1 LMHTVSYTSRMQPLI
16 WTYGMHQFF
25 CVLLGMSCLSLSLR
39 YLAAH
44 LHVRAKQLFNIHVQC
59 MKLSDTQSTFFFVQN
74 VSCSCSMH
82 APDQS
87 PMCLSDAY
95 KIVHASGLHPNVP
108 QDRCGAL
115 HIVSVSL
122 CVLPADF
129 KQVLGQRG
137 SKGPAPPSKLTAH
150 QTQIVKALIEAHADD
165 VQVYS
170 TSCTQCRPS
179 AVCTLSVR
187 SVQSV
192 QTPSQYTS
200 RHVMLCPTACLQ
212 IF

>member
-1 LMHTVSYTSRMQPLI
+1 MCILGPNSFSNSYAMQMHRESVSL
-16 WTYGMHQFF
+16 
-25 CVLLGMSCLSLSLR
+25 
-39 YLAAH
+39 
-44 LHVRAKQLFNIHVQC
+44 
-59 MKLSDTQSTFFFVQN
+59 
-74 VSCSCSMH
+74 CSCSMH
-82 APDQS
+82 ASNQS
-87 PMCLSDAY
+87 PMCSCDAY
-95 KIVHASGLHPNVP
+95 RLHASRHLSHLSMP
-108 QDRCGAL
+108 QDHCGAL
-115 HIVSVSL
+115 HITSISI

-137 SKGPAPPSKLTAH
+137 SKGPVPPSKLTAH

-170 TSCTQCRPS
+170 TTCTQCRPS

-192 QTPSQYTS
+192 HTLSQYTS
-200 RHVMLCPTACLQ
+200 CLIMLCPTACLQ